1 MGGGEKELVT
11 EKHEQDKTASFW
23 KGAKSA
29 QELKNL
35 SSGRTPSG
43 KLRFQIR
50 KALVLSDAEY
60 GRYLN
65 GELFQPKF
73 YLAAEKESLR
83 YDTKLGVWNCLLLVG
98 ESSRDGILVGFLPG
112 VELPFLS
119 YVPDHRELELPKG
132 LPVEMEMGA
141 VSTNLDQ
148 AVNGVVDAVAHYT
161 SFVGLE
167 LRSPAS
173 SLHFAAYDPAANI
186 LTVLEQGGPND
197 YMQFKGTPEEI
208 AQTFHFSGKLKKV
221 FFDLRYRNIS
231 HGSRFVKEKRERVPS
246 KERNGDGR

>member
-1 MGGGEKELVT
+1 M
-11 EKHEQDKTASFW
+11 
-23 KGAKSA
+23 
-29 QELKNL
+29 QELRNL
-35 SSGRTPSG
+35 SSSRIPST
-43 KLRFQIR
+43 KLQFRIR
-50 KALVLSDAEY
+50 KVLVLSDIEY

-65 GELFQPKF
+65 SGLHQPKYF
-73 YLAAEKESLR
+73 LAADQEGLR

-98 ESSRDGILVGFLPG
+98 ESSHDGILVGFLAG

-119 YVPDHRELELPKG
+119 YVPNHRELELPKG

-208 AQTFHFSGKLKKV
+208 AQTFQFSGKLKKV

-231 HGSRFVKEKRERVPS
+231 HGSRFVKEKRERVPP

>member
-1 MGGGEKELVT
+1 MGGGKKELVT
-11 EKHEQDKTASFW
+11 EKHEQEKTASFW

-35 SSGRTPSG
+35 SSGRTPSS

-50 KALVLSDAEY
+50 KALVLSDTEY

-65 GELFQPKF
+65 GELYQPKS
-73 YLAAEKESLR
+73 YLSAEKESLR
-83 YDTKLGVWNCLLLVG
+83 YDTKQGVWNCLLLVG

-112 VELPFLS
+112 VELPFLA
-119 YVPDHRELELPKG
+119 YVPNHRELELPKR

-141 VSTNLDQ
+141 VSTNLEQ
-148 AVNGVVDAVAHYT
+148 AVNGVADTAAHYS

-173 SLHFAAYDPAANI
+173 SLHFAAYDPAVNI

-208 AQTFHFSGKLKKV
+208 AQTFHFRGKLKKV

-231 HGSRFVKEKRERVPS
+231 HGSRFVKEKRERVPP